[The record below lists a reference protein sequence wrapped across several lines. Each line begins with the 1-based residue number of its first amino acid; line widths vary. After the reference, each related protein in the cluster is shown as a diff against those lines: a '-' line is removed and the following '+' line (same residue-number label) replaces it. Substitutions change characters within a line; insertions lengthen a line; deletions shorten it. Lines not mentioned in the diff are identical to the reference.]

1 MSASS
6 ASTPPA
12 EVSSQQTDFKDGQ
25 EEQAMWPTPLEKRRQ
40 PWVNIVDEIKK
51 EQQTS
56 GDSCADGNAEWFNSK
71 EGYYYNH
78 TT

>member
-1 MSASS
+1 
-6 ASTPPA
+6 
-12 EVSSQQTDFKDGQ
+12 
-25 EEQAMWPTPLEKRRQ
+25 MWPTPLEKRRQ